1 LGSLAETLKGFQMG
15 SPSMVLEPP
24 PAEVMWRGTLE
35 LDRVDPDLPDFREDP
50 DFFFFVGFGSGCLAS
65 SSLRSSSNF

>member
-1 LGSLAETLKGFQMG
+1 
-15 SPSMVLEPP
+15 MVLEPP

-35 LDRVDPDLPDFREDP
+35 LDRVDPDFADFREDP